1 MGLATRIATDRK
13 TKEGSKHV
21 KPYLEPSFECTGS
34 GARTRTRLTSQ
45 RILSP
50 LRLPIPPSRHL
61 LSQFRVGRARKNRR
75 SEGQN
80 YPFR

>member
-1 MGLATRIATDRK
+1 
-13 TKEGSKHV
+13 
-21 KPYLEPSFECTGS
+21 
-34 GARTRTRLTSQ
+34 
-45 RILSP
+45 
-50 LRLPIPPSRHL
+50 L